1 MDPYDSHHPPG
12 SDRLPESSTPIY
24 DRLLAEWREAARRE
38 AVRHPE
44 GTALGPADAAA
55 APRRA
60 GAFVPAART
69 AGGEDGAS
77 GVGG

>member
-1 MDPYDSHHPPG
+1 MDPYDSYHPPG
-12 SDRLPESSTPIY
+12 GDRLPESSTPIY

-38 AVRHPE
+38 AVRHPG
-44 GTALGPADAAA
+44 GTELGPAA

-69 AGGEDGAS
+69 AGGEGGAS
-77 GVGG
+77 GAGG

>member
-1 MDPYDSHHPPG
+1 MDPYDSYHPPG

-38 AVRHPE
+38 AVRHPGE
-44 GTALGPADAAA
+44 TALGPADAVA

-69 AGGEDGAS
+69 AGEDGAS
-77 GVGG
+77 GAGG